1 MPISQQIPPNSSFDL
16 DDDSDVPAL
25 IQNLDLNPNL
35 QQQPQMPIYQPYQQQ
50 PQMPIYQQYQQPFGQ
65 QQQMPYAAQ
74 QIFNAP
80 VFKPNN
86 CNMQIPIP
94 PPHQIF
100 SSLKL
105 LREK

>member
-35 QQQPQMPIYQPYQQQ
+35 QQQPQMPIYQP
-50 PQMPIYQQYQQPFGQ
+50 YQQPFGQ